1 MRIVALQLTCAPLP
15 VAFHRIP
22 AGNVGVGCYSE
33 LAPAH
38 TCKLAE
44 RERERERER
53 EGEVGV
59 GEGGERKSNPNL
71 SLSAIDN
78 NRLNSMIHLC
88 TFPISLSLFHWELF

>member
-53 EGEVGV
+53 GR
-59 GEGGERKSNPNL
+59 GGEERGEKGR
-71 SLSAIDN
+71 AT
-78 NRLNSMIHLC
+78 R
-88 TFPISLSLFHWELF
+88 ISRCQPSIITG